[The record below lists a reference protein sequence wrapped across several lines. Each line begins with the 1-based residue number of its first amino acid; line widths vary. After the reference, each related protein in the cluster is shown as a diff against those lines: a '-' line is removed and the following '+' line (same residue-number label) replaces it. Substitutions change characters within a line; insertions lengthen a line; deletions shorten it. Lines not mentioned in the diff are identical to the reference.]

1 MFCAL
6 CFILLYYWISQEH
19 RPSGTFKHT
28 GAPVKTLGLSDGMFI
43 APGTC
48 TLRAGLFSLHKL
60 PYILSASELH
70 FSCIESAVG
79 LHSETFG
86 LPRLAGLQS
95 CRKPLR
101 SYPTHLL
108 DVECTCEGYFVV
120 LPLKIESDKCNLLI
134 CFLGFL
140 RTVWAAYCRK
150 SIWRALRVKCWR
162 FFLLMQK
169 KCHESDVLMS
179 DFSAW
184 RLLHQDQYLP
194 LELVYKT
201 ISITANI
208 FSHSILIFLYLIWSP
223 KKKKKK

>member
-1 MFCAL
+1 ML
-6 CFILLYYWISQEH
+6 HLIILLNFPRAQTLWYIQTH
-19 RPSGTFKHT
+19 R
-28 GAPVKTLGLSDGMFI
+28 
-43 APGTC
+43 GTC
-48 TLRAGLFSLHKL
+48 QNIGSVRRHVHCSRHLYSMCRTLHKL

-134 CFLGFL
+134 CFLGFSSNCL
-140 RTVWAAYCRK
+140 GCVLQKINMK
-150 SIWRALRVKCWR
+150 SPACEMLKILSVNA
-162 FFLLMQK
+162 K
-169 KCHESDVLMS
+169 KMS
-179 DFSAW
+179 
-184 RLLHQDQYLP
+184 
-194 LELVYKT
+194 
-201 ISITANI
+201 
-208 FSHSILIFLYLIWSP
+208 
-223 KKKKKK
+223 

>member
-1 MFCAL
+1 ML
-6 CFILLYYWISQEH
+6 HLIILLNFPRAQTLWYIQTH
-19 RPSGTFKHT
+19 R
-28 GAPVKTLGLSDGMFI
+28 
-43 APGTC
+43 GTC
-48 TLRAGLFSLHKL
+48 QNIGSVRRHVHCSRHLYSTCRTLHKL

>member
-1 MFCAL
+1 M
-6 CFILLYYWISQEH
+6 
-19 RPSGTFKHT
+19 
-28 GAPVKTLGLSDGMFI
+28 GLSDGMFI

-134 CFLGFL
+134 CFLGFSSNCL
-140 RTVWAAYCRK
+140 GCVLQKINMK
-150 SIWRALRVKCWR
+150 SPACEMLKILSVNA
-162 FFLLMQK
+162 K

-179 DFSAW
+179 DFSA
-184 RLLHQDQYLP
+184 
-194 LELVYKT
+194 
-201 ISITANI
+201 
-208 FSHSILIFLYLIWSP
+208 
-223 KKKKKK
+223 